1 VLNSSNKVLIV
12 DDDPV
17 FAGYMSSL
25 INNRLYQSVIAH
37 SAGVLDSAALDS
49 FRIIVLDLWL
59 PDSFGEESLEKL
71 IARGYSGGV
80 ILVSGAASDDLHSVG
95 KFGVDSGLDILGVLR
110 KPFDT
115 ASFQHLLNPNVLNC

>member
-1 VLNSSNKVLIV
+1 
-12 DDDPV
+12 
-17 FAGYMSSL
+17 M
-25 INNRLYQSVIAH
+25 IAH